1 MKQMM
6 EWLFIYFEAK
16 HPNQYHVT
24 HNSTNPEGY
33 RAYDINDEDGWHP
46 YLQLHTVRWSFP
58 LNECGNKYLIGLNVP
73 HTGRKMYVKAEWEHG
88 FPEEANKKG
97 YQANKKIGD
106 KQQTFDNMI
115 ENVEV
120 QYKLNGSSIKKAN
133 LRAIKNVQ
141 PRQQFKT
148 MYTDN
153 KNVNRAIQKSLKRY
167 KAILDKEIEQGT
179 PSGTI
184 GKFTTR
190 VMNKALYA
198 SLLLMKGLTV
208 NFTASGRHGKAEV
221 FLQAMNIIKIQVGEN
236 PKDNFSN
243 LAETR
248 ILDAKYKN
256 ILQFEAHMNER
267 CVEKHYKALKKENYY
282 KRVHL
287 SNLNVEQTA
296 RRLASHPDWCP
307 DIEMT
312 LDGQKCCVQ
321 LGGRPCTVVKP
332 DEIFM
337 KDTFWAN
344 CNNMYTLSI
353 NQQNHQL
360 RWFQLF
366 LEVIECMK
374 VIENKVPNQSADYL
388 AFAKTIQEIVNR
400 AKGIHRQN
408 QKTIW
413 NTEKGM
419 GERVFNLMDDMGR
432 SINQCVDDLQVSI
445 GIKRGLSDN
454 SDFDSSDEE
463 NESPTKKQRVESPA
477 PN

>member
-1 MKQMM
+1 M
-6 EWLFIYFEAK
+6 
-16 HPNQYHVT
+16 
-24 HNSTNPEGY
+24 
-33 RAYDINDEDGWHP
+33 
-46 YLQLHTVRWSFP
+46 
-58 LNECGNKYLIGLNVP
+58 
-73 HTGRKMYVKAEWEHG
+73 
-88 FPEEANKKG
+88 
-97 YQANKKIGD
+97 
-106 KQQTFDNMI
+106 
-115 ENVEV
+115 
-120 QYKLNGSSIKKAN
+120 
-133 LRAIKNVQ
+133 KNVQ
-141 PRQQFKT
+141 PRKQFKT
-148 MYTDN
+148 MYRDN
-153 KNVNRAIQKSLKRY
+153 KNVNRAIQRSVNKY
-167 KAILDKEIEQGT
+167 KAILDKEIEEGT

-184 GKFTTR
+184 GKFTKR
-190 VMNKALYA
+190 VIDNALYV
-198 SLLLMKGLTV
+198 SLSLMKALTV

-221 FLQAMNIIKIQVGEN
+221 FLQAMNIIKIQVGEDT
-236 PKDNFSN
+236 KDNGSN

-248 ILDAKYKN
+248 ILDAKYTN
-256 ILQFEAHMNER
+256 ILRHEAHINR
-267 CVEKHYKALKKENYY
+267 QCVQTHYKALKKKDYY
-282 KRVHL
+282 DRVHL

-296 RRLASHPDWCP
+296 KRLASHPEWFP
-307 DIEMT
+307 DIDMT
-312 LDGQKCCVQ
+312 LDGQKCCVR
-321 LGGRPCTVVKP
+321 LGELPCTVVKP
-332 DEIFM
+332 DGIFT

-374 VIENKVPNQSADYL
+374 VIENKVPNQSTDYL
-388 AFAKTIQEIVNR
+388 AFARTIQEIVNR
-400 AKGIHRQN
+400 AKDIHRQN

-432 SINQCVDDLQVSI
+432 SIHQCVDDLQVSI